1 MLIKQWITER
11 VKEDYVNF
19 ERLSQELLNRAKDI
33 GIDISQGE
41 IKIVLERLIRDGHV
55 ETCQYLAE
63 DQIFSPTVYDNSNI
77 YWYWFRLK
85 SDK

>member
-11 VKEDYVNF
+11 VKKGYINF
-19 ERLSQELLNRAKDI
+19 ERLSQELLNRADSR

-41 IKIVLERLIRDGHV
+41 IKIVLERMIRDGRV

-85 SDK
+85 ADK